1 MNTSR
6 NITELLAKPLWQMT
20 GDEYVTLH
28 AYAVK
33 VSRDEEGAV
42 EPHTRVAGVRALAE
56 FCGCCESTLYNVMRQ
71 GALDSAILSRIGK
84 RIVFDGEKARELAQ
98 AYIQEH
104 RQSKKSKN
112 DKVNLNNYG
121 TES

>member
-1 MNTSR
+1 
-6 NITELLAKPLWQMT
+6 
-20 GDEYVTLH
+20 
-28 AYAVK
+28 
-33 VSRDEEGAV
+33 
-42 EPHTRVAGVRALAE
+42 
-56 FCGCCESTLYNVMRQ
+56 MRQ